1 MYCHEKYNGYTT
13 KQYLIDLRGFI
24 RFMEKSPDTPDT
36 SDKVDKLKKEEK
48 KDSMIDQIS
57 CNGKD
62 ILLIGTAHV
71 SRQSAKL
78 VEDTIHEHTP
88 DTVCVE
94 LCATRLASLKDADRW
109 RNMDIVKVIK
119 EKKALLLFM
128 NLLLASF
135 QKKIADKFG
144 IKPGQEMINAIKAA
158 EEINATIVPSDR
170 EIQITLSRVWRGMGL
185 WEKLKLMFSLIF
197 SFGAS
202 DDISEEDIEQM
213 KQEDILQTLLADV
226 KKTHPIIEKSLINE
240 RDQYLAEK
248 IRSAPGKKIIAVVGA
263 AHAPGIKRYLSSNE
277 KIDLDELNTIPP
289 AGKAGKIL
297 KWAIPAAIM
306 ILFATGFLM
315 EGKNAGADMIWIWIA
330 ANGIFAG
337 IGATLALA
345 HPFTI
350 ISAIIAAPLTS
361 LNPMIA
367 AGWVSGLVEA
377 FSRKPK
383 VKDFEAI
390 PEDIVSIKGFWRNNV
405 TRILLV
411 VVFTN
416 LGSAIGTWTAVPL
429 MLKLLN

>member
-1 MYCHEKYNGYTT
+1 MKN
-13 KQYLIDLRGFI
+13 
-24 RFMEKSPDTPDT
+24 SPDTSDKLDTPDT
-36 SDKVDKLKKEEK
+36 SNKMDKLDNLDKETKKG
-48 KDSMIDQIS
+48 SMVDQIS
-57 CNGKD
+57 CNGKN

-78 VEDTIHEHTP
+78 VEDTILEQTP

-94 LCATRLASLKDADRW
+94 LCETRLASLKDADRW

-135 QKKIADKFG
+135 QKKIADKFD

-158 EEINATIVPSDR
+158 EKINARIIPADR

-185 WEKLKLMFSLIF
+185 WEKLKLMFSLVF

-202 DDISEEDIEQM
+202 DDINEEDIEKM

-248 IRSAPGKKIIAVVGA
+248 IRSAPGEKIVAVVGA
-263 AHAPGIKRYLSSNE
+263 AHAPGIKKYLAGNE

-289 AGKAGKIL
+289 AGKTGKIL

-306 ILFATGFLM
+306 VLFATGFLM
-315 EGKNAGADMIWIWIA
+315 EGENAGTDMIWIWIA

-337 IGATLALA
+337 IGAILALA
-345 HPFTI
+345 HPLTI

-383 VKDFEAI
+383 VKDYEAS
-390 PEDIVSIKGFWRNNV
+390 PADIVSIKGFWRNNV

-411 VVFTN
+411 VIFTN
-416 LGSAIGTWTAVPL
+416 LGSTIGTMTAVPL
-429 MLKLLN
+429 MLKLIN